1 MNDKYENYIT
11 LLKEKLDSYRFEHSL
26 CVAQKAVELAEKYGA
41 DKEKAYLAGL
51 LHDITKNLSDS
62 EQLQFFGCSAIMLS
76 SVERVSPKV
85 WHAISG
91 AAYIENELDI
101 TDSDIINA
109 VRYHTTGRADMS
121 LLEKIVYIADFTS
134 RDRKYPDVDV
144 LRDIVSKN
152 LDDGI
157 IYALRHTIVTLGGK
171 NMPIHPDTLDAY
183 NYLLTAKKSDL
194 LGE

>member
-1 MNDKYENYIT
+1 MNKKYENYIT
-11 LLKEKLDSYRFEHSL
+11 LLKEKLDDYRFQHSL
-26 CVAQKAVELAEKYGA
+26 CVAEKAVELSEIYGA

-51 LHDITKNLSDS
+51 LHDITKNFSDN
-62 EQLQFFGCSAIMLS
+62 EQLQFFSSSAIMLS
-76 SVERVSPKV
+76 SVERISPKV

-91 AAYIENELDI
+91 AAYIKNVLGIE
-101 TDSDIINA
+101 DSDIISA
-109 VRYHTTGRADMS
+109 VRYHTTARADMS
-121 LLEKIVYIADFTS
+121 LLEKIIYIADFTS

-183 NYLLTAKKSDL
+183 NCLLTAKKSDL
-194 LGE
+194 VGE